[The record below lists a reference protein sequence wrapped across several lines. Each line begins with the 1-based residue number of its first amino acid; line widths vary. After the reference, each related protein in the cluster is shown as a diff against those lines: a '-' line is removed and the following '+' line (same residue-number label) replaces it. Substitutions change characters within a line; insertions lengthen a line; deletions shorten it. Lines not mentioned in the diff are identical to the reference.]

1 MKTMDASRVR
11 GDFAGVLEGVRE
23 DGRPVV
29 IVRYGRPIAALV
41 PLDRLTPRE
50 RRSLN
55 HDGAPPAGEPART
68 NGSRSAARAR

>member
-11 GDFAGVLEGVRE
+11 GDFAAVLESVHD

-41 PLDRLTPRE
+41 PLARLSPRE
-50 RRSLN
+50 LQTLDHR
-55 HDGAPPAGEPART
+55 HPQPPPSTRGTRATG
-68 NGSRSAARAR
+68 RAR

>member
-41 PLDRLTPRE
+41 PLERLNPHE

-55 HDGAPPAGEPART
+55 SQPAEPSRT
-68 NGSRSAARAR
+68 NGSRSAGRTR

>member
-11 GDFAGVLEGVRE
+11 GDFANVLEGVRE

-29 IVRYGRPIAALV
+29 IVRYGRPVAALV
-41 PLDRLTPRE
+41 PLERLNTHE

-55 HDGAPPAGEPART
+55 HHAVEPSRT
-68 NGSRSAARAR
+68 NGGRSASRRR

>member
-11 GDFAGVLEGVRE
+11 GDFAAVLESVHD

-41 PLDRLTPRE
+41 PLARLTPRE
-50 RRSLN
+50 LRTLN
-55 HDGAPPAGEPART
+55 HRHPQSPPGA
-68 NGSRSAARAR
+68 NGTRATSRAR